1 MNPELTQWLIA
12 HLIAGALLGIF
23 CLAGSR
29 LVKSASAAQRGA
41 LLGVFLAGMALL
53 TPLQGIWWPQI
64 DVPVLQATELTLE
77 PVSEAPIEDQPDT
90 VNPAVLA
97 SEPTPQPETR
107 PSALPT
113 IFLSIWLLGTVML
126 LSRFLLGA
134 WLWRRLW
141 AKARLTEKTAD
152 YELRVSEQTAVPMAS
167 GRQILMPVEWL
178 QWPAEEKRAA
188 LEHERAHAQ
197 HRDGWMRGI
206 AAIATALHWPSPLVW
221 LAERRL
227 RLAQEQRCDEAVLA
241 GGVDAEVYGRLLM
254 RCAQK
259 LRQSNWHSLSPV
271 VACMARP
278 SQLAER
284 IEHIASG
291 VPGAPAARWRH
302 VVMAL
307 LLVLAGLQALHIR
320 LVAQESQ
327 PSDKELVS
335 IEVKFI
341 ETSKALEMKGAKRVG
356 EHQRVLPAG
365 ELNVILRAMM
375 RDEETKTTS
384 YPRMVTKM
392 NQPVVVRSVVRREG
406 VEATMEKIGT
416 PQLDWGGTILEL
428 TPSNKAGKIKLT
440 GEYGLSTQVNDSNA
454 DIPIYEGVRVRLEHA
469 TLIEQD
475 TLVVG
480 PVRRP
485 VKKGES
491 APDLWLLITVSK
503 MDVDSLSDHE
513 IIEQRQMAP
522 KAMRYQFK
530 DAEVVDV
537 LRFLAADAMLE
548 RFIIGELGQQPQTI
562 SFDLNVPPLDALLHV
577 CEKSGLPLKKR
588 GRYWVVAKPGAAM
601 PMMVSGEEAKKLRSQ
616 KGQKYDFHKA
626 TAGDVLRFLAT
637 DAGISFYSLPDDHP
651 KGQRLITFDVAD
663 SPFGVLEAVCGC
675 LELELHLE
683 RGIWYIR
690 DASRAQRKSESPVKA
705 EEPTK
710 SSAAAQQYDFSKA
723 NLKDVLHFLAT
734 DAGIE
739 KLALPPSDPA
749 LTTTV
754 TFSIHAAPRDA
765 LKALCEANG
774 LRVTAQGENGTV
786 ERVETWSEQ
795 KREQGAAKPTE
806 EARPKSTSVDS
817 THGTDYEKVR
827 DTLLQLPAGGRK
839 LDENGKITSLML
851 GDMVLQPG
859 SILSHFLPGQKGNM
873 RVLRIEKDHIVF
885 SWTEPNSVLPARQL
899 VVSLKQE

>member
-23 CLAGSR
+23 CLAWSR

-77 PVSEAPIEDQPDT
+77 PVSEAPIEDQPDM

-141 AKARLTEKTAD
+141 AKAQLTEKTAD

-291 VPGAPAARWRH
+291 VPGARPARWRH

-307 LLVLAGLQALHIR
+307 VLVLAGLQALHIR

-341 ETSKALEMKGAKRVG
+341 ETSKALEIKGAKRVG

-365 ELNVILRAMM
+365 ELNVMLRTLM

-406 VEATMEKIGT
+406 VEATLEKIGT

-428 TPSNKAGKIKLT
+428 TPSKKAGKIKLT
-440 GEYGLSTQVNDSNA
+440 GEYGLSMQVNDSNA
-454 DIPIYEGVRVRLEHA
+454 DIPVYEGVRVRLEHA
-469 TLIEQD
+469 TLNEQD

-485 VKKGES
+485 AKKGES
-491 APDLWLLITVSK
+491 VPDVWLLLTVSTLEA
-503 MDVDSLSDHE
+503 DYLSDHE

-522 KAMRYQFK
+522 KAMQYDFK
-530 DAEVVDV
+530 DAVLVDV
-537 LRFLAADAMLE
+537 LRFLATDARMN
-548 RFIIGELGQQPQTI
+548 FILGDVKKQETTN
-562 SFDLNVPPLDALLHV
+562 LNLKAPPLEALMHV
-577 CEKSGLPLKKR
+577 CEKSGLKLKR
-588 GRYWVVAKPGAAM
+588 SGTGIWVIGDPGTAM
-601 PMMVSGEEAKKLRSQ
+601 PTQLQGEAAKKLREAPKQ
-616 KGQKYDFHKA
+616 QYDFAKA
-626 TAGDVLRFLAT
+626 HAGDVLRFLAT
-637 DAGISFYSLPDDHP
+637 DAGMKFVGLS
-651 KGQRLITFDVAD
+651 A
-663 SPFGVLEAVCGC
+663 
-675 LELELHLE
+675 ELTWPSQEL
-683 RGIWYIR
+683 
-690 DASRAQRKSESPVKA
+690 
-705 EEPTK
+705 
-710 SSAAAQQYDFSKA
+710 
-723 NLKDVLHFLAT
+723 
-734 DAGIE
+734 
-739 KLALPPSDPA
+739 
-749 LTTTV
+749 
-754 TFSIHAAPRDA
+754 TFSINGSPFAALEAISTMMGIEWTLMGDTWHVQVGGGGVPNQPR
-765 LKALCEANG
+765 
-774 LRVTAQGENGTV
+774 Q
-786 ERVETWSEQ
+786 
-795 KREQGAAKPTE
+795 
-806 EARPKSTSVDS
+806 PKSSSGGSAS
-817 THGTDYEKVR
+817 TTELERIK
-827 DTLLQLPAGGRK
+827 TKLSSLPAGGRRD
-839 LDENGKITSLML
+839 DERGKTTAIML
-851 GDMVLQPG
+851 GNMILRPG
-859 SILSHFLPGQKGNM
+859 GHVPALEAHQAGRLRVKSIGKQQITFLWSEQGKEDVSFDLPLLEKRLLGQ
-873 RVLRIEKDHIVF
+873 
-885 SWTEPNSVLPARQL
+885 
-899 VVSLKQE
+899 